1 MNKDIDINSNKTNIN
16 EKENKDSSSPKD
28 NKTKNSVEGD
38 LPPANG
44 VQDYPNESQIKKN
57 SEIFEEVVTQEK
69 LENNDVMREENTGR
83 IFPNEEGEGNN
94 IELHESG
101 RDSDF

>member
-28 NKTKNSVEGD
+28 SITKNSIKDD

-44 VQDYPNESQIKKN
+44 IQDYPNESQIEEKTPKINEVKLDRKKC
-57 SEIFEEVVTQEK
+57 EELDISFIK
-69 LENNDVMREENTGR
+69 
-83 IFPNEEGEGNN
+83 
-94 IELHESG
+94 
-101 RDSDF
+101 